1 MKKITPLTGFTL
13 GIGILFIAVSTSFA
27 RSHMG
32 RGSGGGGGS
41 SNVIGLC
48 WTDPSNAD
56 DVTTSYG
63 VIFELEPGNANEI
76 AADIYSLDSNRQKI
90 KQVGH
95 ADVTSTVA
103 GDGSATFTSASDSPS
118 QFSLTITRDQD
129 QQSTTAT
136 SATTGQLANAV
147 LFTGEVAS
155 NVALKCRAK

>member
-13 GIGILFIAVSTSFA
+13 GIGILVIAISTAFA
-27 RSHMG
+27 RSHMA

-48 WTDPSNAD
+48 WTDPSGTD
-56 DVTTSYG
+56 DVTANYG
-63 VIFELEPGNANEI
+63 VIFELEPGNAGEI
-76 AADIYSLDSNRQKI
+76 AADIYSLDSSRQKI

-103 GDGSATFTSASDSPS
+103 DNGDATFTSASDSPS
-118 QFSLTITRDQD
+118 QFSLTITHQD
-129 QQSTTAT
+129 QV
-136 SATTGQLANAV
+136 TTGQLANAV